1 MDAIG
6 FGELFDAH
14 YGAVVAHA
22 RRRGASWDDAQD
34 VAADVFA
41 VAWRRRDD
49 IPDGFE
55 RAWLLG
61 VARRVQAN
69 RWRGERRWR
78 ALLGRLAGTTSQ
90 RGDDVAVV
98 ADTDPG
104 LAAALS
110 VLPARD
116 REVLRLVAWDGLTH
130 AEAGVV
136 LGCSESAVSSRVSR
150 ARTRLQR
157 ALGAQG
163 TQVVGGS

>member
-1 MDAIG
+1 MDATG
-6 FGELFDAH
+6 FGQLFDAH

-22 RRRGASWDDAQD
+22 RRRGTSWDDAQD

-61 VARRVQAN
+61 VARRVEAN

-78 ALLGRLAGTTSQ
+78 ALRGRLAGAAAH
-90 RGDDVAVV
+90 GADDVSVV

-104 LAAALS
+104 LAAALAA
-110 VLPARD
+110 LPARD

-130 AEAGVV
+130 AEAGVA
-136 LGCSESAVSSRVSR
+136 LGCSASAVSSRVVR
-150 ARTRLQR
+150 ARDRLRR
-157 ALGAQG
+157 ALDAQ
-163 TQVVGGS
+163 QEHVVGGS

>member
-1 MDAIG
+1 MDATA

-61 VARRVQAN
+61 VARRVEAN
-69 RWRGERRWR
+69 RWRGEHRWR
-78 ALLGRLAGTTSQ
+78 ALVGRVAGLTAQS
-90 RGDDVAVV
+90 GDEVAAV
-98 ADTDPG
+98 ADLDPG

-110 VLPARD
+110 ALPARD
-116 REVLRLVAWDGLTH
+116 REVLRLIAWDGLTH
-130 AEAGVV
+130 GEAAVV
-136 LGCSESAVSSRVSR
+136 LGCSESAVSSRMMR
-150 ARTRLQR
+150 ARARLRR
-157 ALGAQG
+157 ALDAQEQ
-163 TQVVGGS
+163 QVVGGS

>member
-1 MDAIG
+1 MDATG

-14 YGAVVAHA
+14 YGAVVGHA

-55 RAWLLG
+55 RAWLFG

-69 RWRGERRWR
+69 RWRGERRRW
-78 ALLGRLAGTTSQ
+78 ALAGRLAGAASW
-90 RGDDVAVV
+90 RDDDVAVV
-98 ADTDPG
+98 ADLDPG

-110 VLPARD
+110 SLPARD

-130 AEAGVV
+130 AEAGMV
-136 LGCSESAVSSRVSR
+136 LGCSESAVSSRVGR
-150 ARTRLQR
+150 ARDRLRR
-157 ALGAQG
+157 ALDAQQE
-163 TQVVGGS
+163 QVVGGS

>member
-1 MDAIG
+1 MDATG

-14 YGAVVAHA
+14 YGAVVGYA

-34 VAADVFA
+34 VAADVFV
-41 VAWRRRDD
+41 VAWRRRDEV
-49 IPDGFE
+49 PEGFE

-69 RWRGERRWR
+69 RWRGERRRR
-78 ALLGRLAGTTSQ
+78 ALVGRLAGTTSQ
-90 RGDDVAVV
+90 PDADLDVV

-110 VLPARD
+110 ALSADD

-136 LGCSESAVSSRVSR
+136 LGCSESAVSSRVMR
-150 ARTRLQR
+150 ARRRLRR
-157 ALGAQG
+157 ALDAQ
-163 TQVVGGS
+163 QEQAVGGS